1 MSSTTDQEAI
11 ELIFSLFPFDAIVY
25 PNPNYGKK
33 SVWSGLGLR
42 LIKSLTAILCFQR
55 CCQ

>member
-1 MSSTTDQEAI
+1 MSSTTDQKAI